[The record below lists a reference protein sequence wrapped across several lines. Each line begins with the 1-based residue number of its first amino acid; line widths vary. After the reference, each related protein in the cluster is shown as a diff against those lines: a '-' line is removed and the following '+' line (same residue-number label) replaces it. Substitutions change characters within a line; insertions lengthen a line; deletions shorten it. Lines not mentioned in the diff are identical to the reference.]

1 MCATYNT
8 FLIPLTLSFR
18 PQYFEQHVFNV
29 AENVIDFIFLVDIF
43 ITFRLVYID
52 SLGNEETDWKRIAI
66 NYLSGV
72 FWIDLL
78 ATLPLDTIF

>member
-1 MCATYNT
+1 MVD
-8 FLIPLTLSFR
+8 S
-18 PQYFEQHVFNV
+18 
-29 AENVIDFIFLVDIF
+29 IFLLDIF
-43 ITFRLVYID
+43 ITFRVAFID
-52 SLGNEETDWKRIAI
+52 SQGHEVTDCKSIAI